1 MMLELLYGIWSESR
15 DIFLAAPKLKDEE
28 EFVLSGL
35 KFLLQY
41 RKIFAKGVEKCLTS
55 RWGTRLLDT
64 SSKRDWLFSMEE

>member
-35 KFLLQY
+35 KF
-41 RKIFAKGVEKCLTS
+41 
-55 RWGTRLLDT
+55 
-64 SSKRDWLFSMEE
+64 M